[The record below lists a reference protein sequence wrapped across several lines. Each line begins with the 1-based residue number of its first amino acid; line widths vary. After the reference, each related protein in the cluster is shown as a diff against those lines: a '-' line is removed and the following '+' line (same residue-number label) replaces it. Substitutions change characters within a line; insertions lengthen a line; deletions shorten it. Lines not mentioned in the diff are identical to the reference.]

1 MCISQSENQKQ
12 MRFKLLILFYYFKFK
27 WQRKRLFSKEG
38 LGKSR
43 QKLIKRWRQNLLQS
57 LYYQPFKNQ
66 PLANFPIITKT
77 EFMDNFDHINTVK
90 ITQKSALDIA
100 LQAEKTRNFSS
111 MINGITIGLSSGTT
125 GNKGIFL
132 ANEKERA
139 MWVAAILDRVIGL
152 ELRKRKVAFF
162 LRANSNLYES
172 VGSSLLQFRFF
183 DIKAEMS
190 KNADDLIQFQPHIMV
205 AQPSVLREIAAEY
218 VQRKITNL
226 PEKVISVAE
235 VLEPEDKRF
244 FEQVFQQKIH
254 QVYQCTE
261 GFLAATCEQG
271 NLHFNEDFLI
281 IEKHY
286 LDVNK
291 KRFHPIITD
300 LKRFSQPIIR
310 YELNDIIHEGEPC
323 KCGRKSMTIDKI
335 EGRSDDVFRFKKD
348 DSTIT
353 IFPDFIRRA
362 VIMASDEITF
372 YTVIQRSDSA
382 IDCYLEMTEKADKK
396 AIQNKVKATFE
407 DLFNSFKLASP
418 TICFLDS
425 YEIEKGQKLRRVL
438 VHPSSSLVGKL
449 I

>member
-1 MCISQSENQKQ
+1 
-12 MRFKLLILFYYFKFK
+12 MRFKLLIIFYFLKFR
-27 WQRKRLFSKEG
+27 WQRSRHFSKTG
-38 LGKSR
+38 LEKSR
-43 QKLIKRWRQNLLQS
+43 QKLMRKWRQNLSQS
-57 LYYQPFKNQ
+57 AYYQSFKNESHSKF
-66 PLANFPIITKT
+66 PLITKA
-77 EFMDNFDHINTVK
+77 EFMTNFDAINTVG
-90 ITQKSALDIA
+90 ITKKAALEIA
-100 LQAEKTRNFSS
+100 LKAEQTRDFSP

-125 GNKGIFL
+125 GNKGVFL

-139 MWVAAILDRVIGL
+139 MWVAAVLDRVIGL
-152 ELRKRKVAFF
+152 ELRQRKVAFF

-172 VGSSLLQFRFF
+172 VGSSLLRFRFF
-183 DIKAEMS
+183 DIKIKMQENI
-190 KNADDLIQFQPHIMV
+190 KNLLDFQPHILV
-205 AQPSVLREIAAEY
+205 AQPSVLKAIATEY
-218 VQRKITNL
+218 AQRKIANL

-235 VLEPEDKRF
+235 VLEAEDKRF

-281 IEKHY
+281 IEKQY
-286 LDVNK
+286 LDEDK

-323 KCGRKSMTIDKI
+323 KCGRKSMTIAKI
-335 EGRSDDVFRFKKD
+335 EGRSDDVFRFKKANE
-348 DSTIT
+348 TVA

-372 YTVIQRSDSA
+372 YTVIQRSDVL
-382 IDCYLEMTEKADKK
+382 IDCYLEMTEKVDKK
-396 AIQNKVKATFE
+396 IIENKVKAAFE
-407 DLFNSFKLASP
+407 NLFNDFKLVCP

-425 YEIEKGQKLRRVL
+425 YAIEKGQKLRRVL
-438 VHPSSSLVGKL
+438 VQKSDD
-449 I
+449 

>member
-1 MCISQSENQKQ
+1 
-12 MRFKLLILFYYFKFK
+12 MRFKIRIIYYFLKFRLH
-27 WQRKRLFSKEG
+27 RKQLFSKKKLEQ
-38 LGKSR
+38 SR
-43 QKLIKRWRQNLLQS
+43 QKLTKKWRQNLSQS
-57 LYYQPFKNQ
+57 DYYRSFKNES
-66 PLANFPIITKT
+66 LNDFPIIAKA
-77 EFMDNFDHINTVK
+77 EFMENFDAINTVGVTK
-90 ITQKSALDIA
+90 KAALDIA
-100 LQAEKTRNFSS
+100 LKSEQTRDFSP
-111 MINGITIGLSSGTT
+111 MINNITIGLSSGTT

-139 MWVAAILDRVIGL
+139 MWVAAVLDRVIGL

-190 KNADDLIQFQPHIMV
+190 ENTDELIAFEPHILV
-205 AQPSVLREIAAEY
+205 AQPSVLREIAIEY
-218 VQRKITNL
+218 ATRKIANL

-235 VLEPEDKRF
+235 VLEDEDKRF

-261 GFLAATCEQG
+261 GFLAATCEVG
-271 NLHFNEDFLI
+271 NLHFNEDFLV

-286 LDVNK
+286 LDENK

-300 LKRFSQPIIR
+300 LNRFSQPIIR

-323 KCGRKSMTIDKI
+323 KCGRKSMTIEKI
-335 EGRSDDVFRFKKD
+335 EGRSDDVFRFKNKNN
-348 DSTIT
+348 IIP

-372 YTVIQRSDSA
+372 YTVIQRSDSV
-382 IDCYLEMTEKADKK
+382 IDCYLEISKK
-396 AIQNKVKATFE
+396 ANKQIIQNKVKANFE
-407 DLFNSFKLASP
+407 DLFNTLKLSCP
-418 TICFLDS
+418 TICFLDD
-425 YEIEKGQKLRRVL
+425 YAIEKGQKLRRVL
-438 VHPSSSLVGKL
+438 VQKTATD
-449 I
+449 

>member
-1 MCISQSENQKQ
+1 MK
-12 MRFKLLILFYYFKFK
+12 FKLLIIYYFLKFRL
-27 WQRKRLFSKEG
+27 QRKQLFSKKDLE
-38 LGKSR
+38 KAR
-43 QKLIKRWRQNLLQS
+43 QKLIKNWQQNLSQS
-57 LYYQPFKNQ
+57 AYYQLFKDK
-66 PLANFPIITKT
+66 LLIDFPIIAKA
-77 EFMDNFDHINTVK
+77 EFMDNFDTINTVG
-90 ITQKSALDIA
+90 ITKKAALDIA
-100 LQAEKTRNFSS
+100 FQAEQTRDFSP

-139 MWVAAILDRVIGL
+139 MWVAAVLDRVIGL

-183 DIKAEMS
+183 DIKGEMS
-190 KNADDLIQFQPHIMV
+190 KNTNELLDFQPHILV
-205 AQPSVLREIAAEY
+205 AQPSVLREIAREY
-218 VQRKITNL
+218 ATRKITNL

-235 VLEPEDKRF
+235 VLEAEDKRF

-261 GFLAATCEQG
+261 GFLAATCERG

-286 LDVNK
+286 LDKDK

-300 LKRFSQPIIR
+300 LNRFSQPIIR

-323 KCGRKSMTIDKI
+323 ECGRKSMTIEKI
-335 EGRSDDVFRFKKD
+335 EGRSDDVFRFKNKEL
-348 DSTIT
+348 TVT

-372 YTVIQRSDSA
+372 YTVIQRSDTV

-396 AIQNKVKATFE
+396 AIQNRVEVNFN
-407 DLFNSFKLASP
+407 DLFHSFKLACP
-418 TICFLDS
+418 TICFLED
-425 YEIEKGQKLRRVL
+425 YAIEKGQKVRRVL
-438 VHPSSSLVGKL
+438 KMC
-449 I
+449 

>member
-1 MCISQSENQKQ
+1 MK
-12 MRFKLLILFYYFKFK
+12 FKLLILFYYFKFR
-27 WQRKRLFSKEG
+27 WQRKSLFSKNG
-38 LGKSR
+38 LAKSR
-43 QKLIKRWRQNLLQS
+43 QKLIKKWRQNLAQS
-57 LYYQPFKNQ
+57 AYYQSFKNQ
-66 PLANFPIITKT
+66 SLTNFPIISKK
-77 EFMDNFDHINTVK
+77 EFMDNFDAINTVG
-90 ITQKSALDIA
+90 ITKKAALDIA
-100 LQAEKTRNFSS
+100 LQAEKTRNFSP

-139 MWVAAILDRVIGL
+139 MWVAAVLDRVIGL

-183 DIKAEMS
+183 DIKGEMV
-190 KNADDLIQFQPHIMV
+190 KNTDDLIQFQPHILV
-205 AQPSVLREIAAEY
+205 AQPSVLREIAVEY
-218 VQRKITNL
+218 AARKITNL

-235 VLEPEDKRF
+235 VLEAEDKRF
-244 FEQVFQQKIH
+244 FEEVFQQKIH

-261 GFLAATCEQG
+261 GFLASTCEQG

-281 IEKHY
+281 IEKQY
-286 LDVNK
+286 LDENK

-348 DSTIT
+348 DSTVV

-362 VIMASDEITF
+362 VIIASDEITF

-382 IDCYLEMTEKADKK
+382 IDCYLEMTEKADRK
-396 AIQNKVKATFE
+396 IIENKVKAAFE
-407 DLFNSFKLASP
+407 DLFNDFKLVCPS
-418 TICFLDS
+418 ICFLDS
-425 YEIEKGQKLRRVL
+425 YGIEKGQKLRRVFVL
-438 VHPSSSLVGKL
+438 PSSK
-449 I
+449 

>member
-1 MCISQSENQKQ
+1 MK
-12 MRFKLLILFYYFKFK
+12 FKLFILFYYFKFK
-27 WQRKRLFSKEG
+27 WQQKRIFSDKG
-38 LGKSR
+38 LEKSR
-43 QKLIKRWRQNLLQS
+43 QQLIKKWRQNLSQSAYYQSFKSQS
-57 LYYQPFKNQ
+57 LT
-66 PLANFPIITKT
+66 NFPIIAKA
-77 EFMDNFDHINTVK
+77 EFMENFDAINTVGISK
-90 ITQKSALDIA
+90 KAALDIA
-100 LQAEKTRNFSS
+100 LEAEKTRNFSP

-139 MWVAAILDRVIGL
+139 MWVAAVLDRVIGL

-183 DIKAEMS
+183 DIKIEMR
-190 KNADDLIQFQPHIMV
+190 KNIDNLLAFQPHILV

-218 VQRKITNL
+218 AERKITNL

-235 VLEPEDKRF
+235 VLEPEDKHF

-281 IEKHY
+281 IEKQY
-286 LDVNK
+286 LDENK
-291 KRFHPIITD
+291 RRFHPIITD

-348 DSTIT
+348 DSTVI

-362 VIMASDEITF
+362 VIIASDEITF

-382 IDCYLEMTEKADKK
+382 IDCYLEMTEKANKK
-396 AIQNKVKATFE
+396 YIEKKVKMNFE
-407 DLFNSFKLASP
+407 ELFNSFELTCP

-425 YEIEKGQKLRRVL
+425 YTIEKGQKLRRIFVN
-438 VHPSSSLVGKL
+438 PSSSLGK
-449 I
+449 